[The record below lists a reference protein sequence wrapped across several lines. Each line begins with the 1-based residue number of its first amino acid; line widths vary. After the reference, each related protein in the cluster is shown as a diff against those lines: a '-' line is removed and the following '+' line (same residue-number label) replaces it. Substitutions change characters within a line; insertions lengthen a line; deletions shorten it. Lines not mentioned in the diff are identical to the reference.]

1 MNIAFSTPI
10 FLWLWVYSWPFVWN
24 RERSHLYTHNTLH
37 QSVGKHWQQEGRHV
51 SSVYFVQVFCMCLLL
66 WGKVWSQLDPN
77 ARLHFQQHSL
87 LSVENLWH
95 ENQMHIWGDGR
106 GRMLFTPPHALWVG
120 GEGVAP
126 CVFILDNHVV
136 QPRWH
141 ALLNRFIFSYITAGG
156 LLAWF
161 KNIVPSSHKE
171 LTNSTTSVMRCKNAA
186 FDYLLL

>member
-1 MNIAFSTPI
+1 
-10 FLWLWVYSWPFVWN
+10 
-24 RERSHLYTHNTLH
+24 
-37 QSVGKHWQQEGRHV
+37 
-51 SSVYFVQVFCMCLLL
+51 
-66 WGKVWSQLDPN
+66 
-77 ARLHFQQHSL
+77 
-87 LSVENLWH
+87 
-95 ENQMHIWGDGR
+95 
-106 GRMLFTPPHALWVG
+106 MLFTPPHALWVG

-141 ALLNRFIFSYITAGG
+141 ALLNRLIFSYITAGG

-186 FDYLLL
+186 FDYLLLQEVACFEEKKWDSAALCAGLEFNTYV